1 MTYSCAFAPKEYDN
15 RLRLWLSV
23 VNAHP
28 LAHFNSMVGGQA
40 VVTHSYSNA
49 DCSHNFYAHV
59 CFV

>member
-23 VNAHP
+23 FNAHP

-40 VVTHSYSNA
+40 VVTHSYSNT